1 MSASALVRW
10 GALSAVVGGALLAAS
25 DLWGL
30 LMEGRGGDQSFSET
44 AATGT
49 FALTSAMS
57 LLAAV
62 LILFG
67 LVGLHLRQSGA
78 GRALSASRASW
89 WPFLGRRWWWG
100 SPGPCYSWSPP
111 WPWKRPSSWT
121 PTSWRGRWTRGSW
134 SRSSPL
140 PWGGRCSVRGRLGR
154 TPTRPGPP

>member
-78 GRALSASRASW
+78 AGAVGFAGFLVA
-89 WPFLGRRWWWG
+89 FLGTALVVGVTWALLFVVPSLAVEAPEFLDAEQLAGPLDTGHGLVRRL
-100 SPGPCYSWSPP
+100 C
-111 WPWKRPSSWT
+111 
-121 PTSWRGRWTRGSW
+121 RGVGAVRC
-134 SRSSPL
+134 
-140 PWGGRCSVRGRLGR
+140 GGA
-154 TPTRPGPP
+154 